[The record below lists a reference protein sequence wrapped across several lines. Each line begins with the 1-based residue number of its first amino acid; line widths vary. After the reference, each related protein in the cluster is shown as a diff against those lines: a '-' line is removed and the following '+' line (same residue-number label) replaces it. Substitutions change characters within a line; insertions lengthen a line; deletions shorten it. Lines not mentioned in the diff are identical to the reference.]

1 MVVIFEV
8 EKDWVQ
14 LYDSH
19 STPTEYLPEQTAV
32 TMYVKSKES
41 SDNIITRA
49 DVQTSNLTCCSSALS
64 ASLSRRGLGTR
75 KEGLWRQKILSVKSE
90 CTQNT
95 KIFEIW

>member
-32 TMYVKSKES
+32 TMCVKSKES
-41 SDNIITRA
+41 SDNIITWA
-49 DVQTSNLTCCSSALS
+49 DVQTPFQLQSDTLNHHYP
-64 ASLSRRGLGTR
+64 
-75 KEGLWRQKILSVKSE
+75 
-90 CTQNT
+90 
-95 KIFEIW
+95 